1 MITLKEI
8 ADKLNNKKK
17 IAIFAH
23 IRPDGDALGSAFAL
37 KLALNKAGKVAEVL
51 CDGKTPEK
59 FLLLNER
66 YGELK
71 TESDGDYDCYFAVDV
86 SDLARLGKFSREFE
100 KAKETFCVDHHVS
113 NTGFAKYTFVRE
125 TASDSENVYEL
136 IKLLGVKADKEIA
149 SFLLTGIVT
158 DTGAFSHKNVRPET
172 LETAGELMSFGV
184 DLNGIIYN
192 TFKLQ
197 SKQRAKLF
205 ALTMDKIRYFH
216 NDGLGI
222 IVVTKENLEKTGA
235 LPEDTEG
242 FIDFV
247 MSIDSVKVG
256 ICLLEMKDKTYK
268 VSFRSK
274 GADVN
279 AMANVYGGGGHV
291 LASGCMIN
299 GYLED
304 VIDKLVYTVKQYT
317 EF

>member
-1 MITLKEI
+1 MVTLKEI
-8 ADKLNNKKK
+8 AEKLKNKKR

-37 KLALNKAGKVAEVL
+37 KLALKKAGRVAEVL
-51 CDGKTPEK
+51 CDGETPKK

-71 TESDGDYDCYFAVDV
+71 TEIDGGYDCFFAVDV

-125 TASDSENVYEL
+125 TASNSENVYEL
-136 IKLLGVKADKEIA
+136 IKLLGVETDKEIA

-158 DTGAFSHKNVRPET
+158 DTGAFSHKNVLPET
-172 LETAGELMSFGV
+172 LKTAGEVMSFGV

-205 ALTMDKIRYFH
+205 ALTTDKIRYFY
-216 NDGLGI
+216 NDRLGI
-222 IVVTKENLEKTGA
+222 IVVTKENLEKSGA

-247 MSIDSVKVG
+247 MSVDAVQVG